1 MEEALAHAL
10 IHAEHAGGR
19 REIADTLASLAP
31 PTLVGPRPVEDA
43 IGVCRDILERGR
55 GSARVESH
63 ANMALA
69 VLEAM
74 TGRFE
79 AARRRY
85 QETAS
90 VLEDRGLTT
99 LLASVRMYSGMVE
112 LLSADYEAAER
123 ELRLG
128 NDELAAVGHS
138 AYLST
143 TAAFL
148 AKPLYELGR
157 FDEAFE
163 MTRASEE
170 AASPDDIASHVIWR
184 GTRAKLLAREGD
196 TGAVE
201 LAQEAV
207 ELVGQTDLVNIAA
220 DAYADLAE
228 TLRLLGHEDDA
239 SEPRERALELYQA
252 KGNLASAAAM
262 RED

>member
-1 MEEALAHAL
+1 M
-10 IHAEHAGGR
+10 
-19 REIADTLASLAP
+19 
-31 PTLVGPRPVEDA
+31 V
-43 IGVCRDILERGR
+43 
-55 GSARVESH
+55 
-63 ANMALA
+63 LA

-99 LLASVRMYSGMVE
+99 LHASVRMYPGMVE
-112 LLSADYEAAER
+112 LLSSDYESAER

-128 NDELAAVGHS
+128 YQELAAVGHS

-157 FDEAFE
+157 FDDAFE

-184 GTRAKLLAREGD
+184 GTRAKLLARDGD
-196 TGAVE
+196 TGAAE
-201 LAQEAV
+201 LAREAV

-220 DAYADLAE
+220 DAHADLAQ
-228 TLRLLGHEDDA
+228 TLRLLGREQDA
-239 SEPRERALELYQA
+239 VAPRARALELYQA
-252 KGNLASAAAM
+252 KGNLASAASM